1 MMIFQTFTGD
11 GLKRKTIE
19 MKEESTLACLE
30 LRLTWV
36 HNIWLLRHDQS
47 GDRIVWGKNRQ

>member
-19 MKEESTLACLE
+19 MKEESALACLE

-36 HNIWLLRHDQS
+36 DNM
-47 GDRIVWGKNRQ
+47 